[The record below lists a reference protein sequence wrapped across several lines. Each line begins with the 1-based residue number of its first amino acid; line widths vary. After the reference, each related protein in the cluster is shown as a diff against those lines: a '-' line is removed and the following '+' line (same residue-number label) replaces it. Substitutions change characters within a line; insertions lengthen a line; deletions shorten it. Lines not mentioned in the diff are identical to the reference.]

1 MPEEYKKRI
10 EASRPRFNAV
20 ALQQYGL
27 VINSGP
33 SGQNSRPALVGAK
46 YAEEA
51 GRGEQYHARVLR
63 AMWHDAA
70 RIDDLV
76 MLSGLAVEAGLNQD
90 EFMQALERVDL
101 DELVTADVDQARD
114 YGLNGVP
121 AIVINNRYLISG
133 AQPYEVIKEAVD
145 KVRASQP

>member
-10 EASRPRFNAV
+10 EAGRPRFNAV

-33 SGQNSRPALVGAK
+33 TGQNSRPALVGAK

-63 AMWHDAA
+63 AMWHDSA
-70 RIDDLV
+70 RIDDLAV
-76 MLSGLAVEAGLNQD
+76 LIDSAIDVAPDAGGFDVGLIDEPLRPDDMAARACRVEQAVA
-90 EFMQALERVDL
+90 
-101 DELVTADVDQARD
+101 
-114 YGLNGVP
+114 
-121 AIVINNRYLISG
+121 
-133 AQPYEVIKEAVD
+133 
-145 KVRASQP
+145 